1 METLKHECGIAVIR
15 LKKTAGYYKQKYGT
29 DLYGLQKLFLLME
42 KQHNRGQ
49 EGAGL
54 ACINTKA
61 VPGEEYI
68 FRDRKTGNNAINEVF
83 DSVYGMMNG
92 NRTGKSPFIGDMYMG
107 HLRYSTTGR
116 SGLSYIHPHL
126 RRSNWAAK
134 TLVLCGNFNMTNI
147 PEICESLTSAGQ
159 HPRSMADT
167 HILLEQI
174 GHRLD
179 MEIEYLYREFHGQG
193 YRGTEL
199 TGKIEEQFNATELLR
214 KCTALWDGGYVV
226 AGMTGSGETFCVRDP
241 WGIRTAFYYQDAE
254 IAVVASERPVIQ
266 TVMNVAMEDIR
277 ELMPGQALRVSRDGN
292 VSCPQILSPRGVKP
306 CSFERIYFSR
316 GSDAD
321 IYRERKALGKNL
333 VKPVLEAVDHDFRNT
348 VFSYIPNTAEAA
360 YYGLLQGLEEHL
372 NGIKKEA
379 ILSDR
384 TCHDTEQLGKILS
397 LSVRNEK
404 VAVKDIKLRT
414 FIAEGNTRDDLA
426 AHVYD
431 VTYGTII
438 PEKDN
443 LVVLD
448 DSIVRGTTLQQS
460 ILKILDRLH
469 PRKIVIVSSSPQ
481 IRYPDFYGI
490 DMSSLGQFIAFR
502 AAMAL
507 LKEKG
512 MDGLAARV
520 YAQAKNEKEE
530 SLTNHVQQIYAPFT
544 ASEISA
550 QIAKMLTPEG
560 TGAEVHIVYQS
571 LEGLHAACPGH
582 GGDWYFSGEYPT
594 PGGVRMVN
602 RAFVQYME
610 SHSTG
615 R

>member
-1 METLKHECGIAVIR
+1 METLKHECGIAIIR
-15 LKKTAGYYKQKYGT
+15 LKKPAGYYQKKYGSRT
-29 DLYGLQKLFLLME
+29 YGLQKLFLLME

-54 ACINTKA
+54 ACVNTKA

-83 DSVYGMMNG
+83 DSVYGMING
-92 NRTGKSPFIGDMYMG
+92 NPSQNAPFIGDMYMG

-147 PEICESLTSAGQ
+147 PEICQSLTSAGQ

-167 HILLEQI
+167 HILLEQM

-179 MEIEYLYREFHGQG
+179 MEIEYLYRDFYGQG

-199 TGKIEEQFNATELLR
+199 TKKIEENFNATELLK
-214 KCTALWDGGYVV
+214 KCTSLWDGGYVV

-241 WGIRTAFYYQDAE
+241 WGIRSAFYYQDTE

-266 TVMNVAMEDIR
+266 TVMNVDVEDIQ
-277 ELMPGQALRVSRDGN
+277 ELLPGQALRISRDGN
-292 VSCPQILSPRGVKP
+292 VSCSQILTPRNVKP

-321 IYRERKALGKNL
+321 IYRERKALGNNL
-333 VKPVLEAVDHDFRNT
+333 VYPVLEAVDHDFRNT

-384 TCHDTEQLGKILS
+384 ICNDREQLGNILS
-397 LSVRNEK
+397 LKVRNEK

-431 VTYGTII
+431 VTYGTIV

-448 DSIVRGTTLQQS
+448 DSIVRGTTLKQS

-469 PRKIVIVSSSPQ
+469 PKKIVVVSSSPQ

-490 DMSSLGQFIAFR
+490 DMSGLGQFIAFR
-502 AAMAL
+502 AAMEL
-507 LKEKG
+507 LRDRG
-512 MDGLAARV
+512 MDDLVQNVYNKAR
-520 YAQAKNEKEE
+520 NEAGN
-530 SLTNHVQQIYAPFT
+530 SVVNHVHEIYAPF
-544 ASEISA
+544 SSVDISA
-550 QIAKMLTPEG
+550 KISEMLTPAG
-560 TGAEVHIVYQS
+560 TGAQVQIVYQS
-571 LEGLHAACPGH
+571 LEGLHKACPGH
-582 GGDWYFSGEYPT
+582 KGDWYFSGNYPT
-594 PGGVRMVN
+594 PGGVKLVN
-602 RAFVQYME
+602 RAFVEYME
-610 SHSTG
+610 STG
-615 R
+615 F

>member
-1 METLKHECGIAVIR
+1 METLKHECGIAIIR
-15 LKKTAGYYKQKYGT
+15 LKKPAGYYQKKYGSRT
-29 DLYGLQKLFLLME
+29 YGLQKLFLLME

-54 ACINTKA
+54 ACVNTKA

-83 DSVYGMMNG
+83 DSVYGMING
-92 NRTGKSPFIGDMYMG
+92 NPSQNAPFIGDMYMG

-147 PEICESLTSAGQ
+147 PEICQSLTSAGQ

-167 HILLEQI
+167 HILLEQM

-179 MEIEYLYREFHGQG
+179 MEIEYLYRDFYGQG

-199 TGKIEEQFNATELLR
+199 TKKIEENFNATELLK
-214 KCTALWDGGYVV
+214 KCTSLWDGGYVV

-241 WGIRTAFYYQDAE
+241 WGIRSAFYYQDTE

-266 TVMNVAMEDIR
+266 TVMNVDVEDIQ
-277 ELMPGQALRVSRDGN
+277 ELLPGQALRISRDGN
-292 VSCPQILSPRGVKP
+292 VSCSQILTPRNVKP

-321 IYRERKALGKNL
+321 IYRERKALGNNL
-333 VKPVLEAVDHDFRNT
+333 VYPVLEAVDNDFRNT

-379 ILSDR
+379 ILSDSICR
-384 TCHDTEQLGKILS
+384 DREQLGKILS

-431 VTYGTII
+431 VTYGTIV
-438 PEKDN
+438 PGKDN

-448 DSIVRGTTLQQS
+448 DSIVRGTTLKQS

-469 PRKIVIVSSSPQ
+469 PKKIVVVSSSPQ

-490 DMSSLGQFIAFR
+490 DMSGLGQFIAFR
-502 AAMAL
+502 AAMEL
-507 LKEKG
+507 LRDRG
-512 MDGLAARV
+512 MDDLVQNVYNKAR
-520 YAQAKNEKEE
+520 NEAGN
-530 SLTNHVQQIYAPFT
+530 SVVNHVHEIYAPF
-544 ASEISA
+544 SSVDISA
-550 QIAKMLTPEG
+550 KISEMLTPAG
-560 TGAEVHIVYQS
+560 TGAQVQIVYQS
-571 LEGLHAACPGH
+571 LEGLHKACPGH
-582 GGDWYFSGEYPT
+582 KGDWYFSGNYPT
-594 PGGVRMVN
+594 PGGVKLVN
-602 RAFVQYME
+602 RAFVEYME
-610 SHSTG
+610 STG
-615 R
+615 F

>member
-1 METLKHECGIAVIR
+1 METLKHECGIAIIR
-15 LKKTAGYYKQKYGT
+15 LKKPAGYYQNKYGSRT
-29 DLYGLQKLFLLME
+29 YGLQKLFLLME

-83 DSVYGMMNG
+83 DSVYGMING
-92 NRTGKSPFIGDMYMG
+92 TRSENTPFIGDMYMG
-107 HLRYSTTGR
+107 HLRYSTTGK

-134 TLVLCGNFNMTNI
+134 TLVLCGNFNLTNI
-147 PEICESLTSAGQ
+147 PVICKSLTDAGQ

-167 HILLEQI
+167 HILLEQM

-199 TGKIEEQFNATELLR
+199 TGKIEDHFNATELLK

-241 WGIRTAFYYQDAE
+241 WGIRTAFYYQDPE

-266 TVMNVAMEDIR
+266 TVMNVDMEDIR
-277 ELMPGQALRVSRDGN
+277 ELLPGQALRISRDGN
-292 VSCPQILSPRGVKP
+292 VSCPQILDPRNVKP

-321 IYRERKALGKNL
+321 IYRERKALGNNL

-379 ILSDR
+379 ILSDSICNDR
-384 TCHDTEQLGKILS
+384 EQLGKILS

-431 VTYGTII
+431 VTYGTIV

-448 DSIVRGTTLQQS
+448 DSIVRGTTLKQS

-469 PRKIVIVSSSPQ
+469 PKKIVIVSSSPQ

-490 DMSSLGQFIAFR
+490 DMSGLGQFIAFR
-502 AAMAL
+502 AAMQL
-507 LKEKG
+507 LQERG
-512 MDGLAARV
+512 MEDLIQTV
-520 YAQAKNEKEE
+520 YRKAKRDPRN
-530 SLTNHVQQIYAPFT
+530 SSVNHVHELYAPFT
-544 ASEISA
+544 AADISYKIS
-550 QIAKMLTPEG
+550 QMLTPAG
-560 TGAEVHIVYQS
+560 TGAQVQIVYQS
-571 LEGLHAACPGH
+571 LEGLHKACPGH
-582 GGDWYFSGEYPT
+582 TGDWYFSGNYPT
-594 PGGVRMVN
+594 PGGVKLVN
-602 RAFVQYME
+602 RAFVEYME
-610 SHSTG
+610 SVG
-615 R
+615 N

>member
-1 METLKHECGIAVIR
+1 METLKHECGIAIIR
-15 LKKTAGYYKQKYGT
+15 LKKPAGYYRKKYGT
-29 DLYGLQKLFLLME
+29 RTYGLQKLFLLME

-68 FRDRKTGNNAINEVF
+68 FRERKTGNNAINEVF
-83 DSVYGMMNG
+83 DSVYGIING
-92 NRTGKSPFIGDMYMG
+92 TRKDKGPFMGDMYMG
-107 HLRYSTTGR
+107 HLRYSTTGE

-167 HILLEQI
+167 HILLEQM

-199 TGKIEEQFNATELLR
+199 TGKIEEQFNATELLK
-214 KCTALWDGGYVV
+214 KCTAIWDGGYVV

-254 IAVVASERPVIQ
+254 MAVVASERPVIQ
-266 TVMNVAMEDIR
+266 TVMNVEMEDIR
-277 ELMPGQALRVSRDGN
+277 ELMPGQALRVSRDGK
-292 VSCPQILSPRGVKP
+292 VSCPQILSPRDVKP

-379 ILSDR
+379 ILSDKICNDR
-384 TCHDTEQLGKILS
+384 ELLGKILS

-431 VTYGTII
+431 VTYGTIV

-448 DSIVRGTTLQQS
+448 DSIVRGTTLRQS

-469 PRKIVIVSSSPQ
+469 PKKIVIVSSSPQ

-490 DMSSLGQFIAFR
+490 DMSGLGQFIAFR
-502 AAMAL
+502 AAMEL
-507 LKEKG
+507 LRERG
-512 MDGLAARV
+512 MEDLIKTV
-520 YAQAKNEKEE
+520 YRKAKNDTGN
-530 SLTNHVQQIYAPFT
+530 SSVNHVHEIYASFT
-544 ASEISA
+544 ATDISDRIA
-550 QIAKMLTPEG
+550 QMLTPAG
-560 TGAEVHIVYQS
+560 TGAQVQIVYQS
-571 LEGLHAACPGH
+571 LEGLHKACPGH
-582 GGDWYFSGEYPT
+582 TGDWYFSGNYPT
-594 PGGVRMVN
+594 PGGVKLVN
-602 RAFVQYME
+602 RAFVEYME
-610 SHSTG
+610 SVG
-615 R
+615 I

>member
-1 METLKHECGIAVIR
+1 METLKHECGIAIIR
-15 LKKTAGYYKQKYGT
+15 LKKPAGYYQKKYGSRT
-29 DLYGLQKLFLLME
+29 YGLQKLFLLME

-83 DSVYGMMNG
+83 DSVYGTVNG
-92 NRTGKSPFIGDMYMG
+92 NRSGNAPFMGDMYMG
-107 HLRYSTTGR
+107 HLRYSTTGK

-147 PEICESLTSAGQ
+147 PEICESLTSEGQ

-167 HILLEQI
+167 HILLEQV

-179 MEIEYLYREFHGQG
+179 MEIEYLYRDFHGQG

-199 TGKIEEQFNATELLR
+199 TKKIEENFNATELLK
-214 KCTALWDGGYVV
+214 KCTSLWDGGYVV

-241 WGIRTAFYYQDAE
+241 WGIRTAFYYQDTE

-266 TVMNVAMEDIR
+266 TVMNVDVEDIQ
-277 ELMPGQALRVSRDGN
+277 ELAPGQALRISREGN
-292 VSCPQILSPRGVKP
+292 VSCSQILAPRNVKP

-321 IYRERKALGKNL
+321 IYRERKALGNNL
-333 VKPVLEAVDHDFRNT
+333 VDPVLEAVDHDFRNT

-384 TCHDTEQLGKILS
+384 ICNDREQLGNILS
-397 LSVRNEK
+397 LKVRNEK

-431 VTYGTII
+431 VTYGTIV

-448 DSIVRGTTLQQS
+448 DSIVRGTTLKQS

-469 PRKIVIVSSSPQ
+469 PKKIVVVSSSPQ

-490 DMSSLGQFIAFR
+490 DMSGLGQFIAFR
-502 AAMAL
+502 AAMEL
-507 LKEKG
+507 LRDRG
-512 MDGLAARV
+512 MDDLVQNV
-520 YAQAKNEKEE
+520 YNKAVKEAGN
-530 SLTNHVQQIYAPFT
+530 SVVNHVHEIYAPFT
-544 ASEISA
+544 AGDISA
-550 QIAKMLTPEG
+550 KISQMLTPAG
-560 TGAEVHIVYQS
+560 TGAQVQIVYQS
-571 LEGLHAACPGH
+571 LEGLHKACPGH
-582 GGDWYFSGEYPT
+582 KGDWYFSGNYPT
-594 PGGVRMVN
+594 PGGVKLVN
-602 RAFVQYME
+602 RAFVEYME
-610 SHSTG
+610 STG
-615 R
+615 F

>member
-1 METLKHECGIAVIR
+1 METLKHECGIAIIR
-15 LKKTAGYYKQKYGT
+15 LKKPAGYYQKKYGSRT
-29 DLYGLQKLFLLME
+29 YGLQKLFLLME

-83 DSVYGMMNG
+83 DSVYGTVNG
-92 NRTGKSPFIGDMYMG
+92 NRSENAPFMGDMYMG
-107 HLRYSTTGR
+107 HLRYSTTGK

-147 PEICESLTSAGQ
+147 PEICESLTSEGQ

-167 HILLEQI
+167 HILLEQV

-179 MEIEYLYREFHGQG
+179 MEIEYLYRDFHGQG

-199 TGKIEEQFNATELLR
+199 TKKIEENFNATELLK
-214 KCTALWDGGYVV
+214 KCTSLWDGGYVV

-241 WGIRTAFYYQDAE
+241 WGIRTAFYYQDTE

-266 TVMNVAMEDIR
+266 TVMNVDVEDIQ
-277 ELMPGQALRVSRDGN
+277 ELAPGQALRISREGN
-292 VSCPQILSPRGVKP
+292 VSCSQILAPRNVKP

-321 IYRERKALGKNL
+321 IYRERKALGNNL
-333 VKPVLEAVDHDFRNT
+333 VDPVLEAVDHDFRNT

-384 TCHDTEQLGKILS
+384 ICNDREQLGNILS
-397 LSVRNEK
+397 LKVRNEK

-431 VTYGTII
+431 VTYGTIV

-448 DSIVRGTTLQQS
+448 DSIVRGTTLKQS

-469 PRKIVIVSSSPQ
+469 PKKIVVVSSSPQ

-490 DMSSLGQFIAFR
+490 DMSGLGQFIAFR
-502 AAMAL
+502 AAMEL
-507 LKEKG
+507 LRDRG
-512 MDGLAARV
+512 MDDLVQNV
-520 YAQAKNEKEE
+520 YNKAVKEAGN
-530 SLTNHVQQIYAPFT
+530 SVVNHVHEIYAPFT
-544 ASEISA
+544 AGDISA
-550 QIAKMLTPEG
+550 KISQMLTPAG
-560 TGAEVHIVYQS
+560 TGAQVQIVYQS
-571 LEGLHAACPGH
+571 LEGLHKACPGH
-582 GGDWYFSGEYPT
+582 KGDWYFSGNYPT
-594 PGGVRMVN
+594 PGGVKLVN
-602 RAFVQYME
+602 RAFVEYME
-610 SHSTG
+610 SVG
-615 R
+615 N

>member
-1 METLKHECGIAVIR
+1 METLKHECGIAIIR
-15 LKKTAGYYKQKYGT
+15 LKKPAGYYQKKYGSRT
-29 DLYGLQKLFLLME
+29 YGLQKLFLLME

-54 ACINTKA
+54 ACVNTKA

-83 DSVYGMMNG
+83 DSVYGMING
-92 NRTGKSPFIGDMYMG
+92 NPSQNAPFIGDMYMG

-147 PEICESLTSAGQ
+147 PEICQSLTSAGQ

-167 HILLEQI
+167 HILLEQM

-179 MEIEYLYREFHGQG
+179 MEIEYLYRDFYGQG

-199 TGKIEEQFNATELLR
+199 TKKIEGNFNATELLK
-214 KCTALWDGGYVV
+214 KCTSLWDGGYVV

-241 WGIRTAFYYQDAE
+241 WGIRSAFYYQDTE

-266 TVMNVAMEDIR
+266 TVMNVDVEDIQ
-277 ELMPGQALRVSRDGN
+277 ELLPGQALRISRDGN
-292 VSCPQILSPRGVKP
+292 VSCSQILTPRNVKP

-321 IYRERKALGKNL
+321 IYRERKALGNNL
-333 VKPVLEAVDHDFRNT
+333 VYPVLEAVDHDFRNT

-384 TCHDTEQLGKILS
+384 ICNDREQLGNILS
-397 LSVRNEK
+397 LKVRNEK

-431 VTYGTII
+431 VTYGTIV

-448 DSIVRGTTLQQS
+448 DSIVRGTTLKQS

-469 PRKIVIVSSSPQ
+469 PKKIVVVSSSPQ

-490 DMSSLGQFIAFR
+490 DMSGLGQFIAFR
-502 AAMAL
+502 AAMEL
-507 LKEKG
+507 LRDRG
-512 MDGLAARV
+512 MDDLVQNVYNKAR
-520 YAQAKNEKEE
+520 NEAGN
-530 SLTNHVQQIYAPFT
+530 SVVNHVHEIYAPF
-544 ASEISA
+544 SSVDISA
-550 QIAKMLTPEG
+550 KISEMLTPAG
-560 TGAEVHIVYQS
+560 TGAQVQIVYQS
-571 LEGLHAACPGH
+571 LEGLHKACPGH
-582 GGDWYFSGEYPT
+582 KGDWYFSGNYPT
-594 PGGVRMVN
+594 PGGVKLVN
-602 RAFVQYME
+602 RAFVEYME
-610 SHSTG
+610 STG
-615 R
+615 F

>member
-1 METLKHECGIAVIR
+1 METLKHECGIAIIR
-15 LKKTAGYYKQKYGT
+15 LKKPAGYYQKKYGSRT
-29 DLYGLQKLFLLME
+29 YGLQKLFLLME

-83 DSVYGMMNG
+83 DSVYGTVNG
-92 NRTGKSPFIGDMYMG
+92 NRSENAPFMGDMYMG
-107 HLRYSTTGR
+107 HLRYSTTGK

-147 PEICESLTSAGQ
+147 PEICESLTSEGQ

-167 HILLEQI
+167 HILLEQV

-179 MEIEYLYREFHGQG
+179 MEIEYLYRDFHGQG

-199 TGKIEEQFNATELLR
+199 TKKIEENFNATELLK
-214 KCTALWDGGYVV
+214 KCTSLWDGGYVV

-241 WGIRTAFYYQDAE
+241 WGIRTAFYYQDTE

-266 TVMNVAMEDIR
+266 TVMNVDVEDIQ
-277 ELMPGQALRVSRDGN
+277 ELAPGQALRISREGN
-292 VSCPQILSPRGVKP
+292 VSCSQILAPRNVKP

-321 IYRERKALGKNL
+321 IYRERKALGNNL
-333 VKPVLEAVDHDFRNT
+333 VDPVLEAVDHDFRNT

-384 TCHDTEQLGKILS
+384 ICNDREQLGNILS
-397 LSVRNEK
+397 LKVRNEK

-431 VTYGTII
+431 VTYGTIV

-448 DSIVRGTTLQQS
+448 DSIVRGTTLKQS

-469 PRKIVIVSSSPQ
+469 PKKIVVVSSSPQ

-490 DMSSLGQFIAFR
+490 DMSGLGQFIAFR
-502 AAMAL
+502 AAMEL
-507 LKEKG
+507 LRDRG
-512 MDGLAARV
+512 MDDLVQNV
-520 YAQAKNEKEE
+520 YNKAVKEAGN
-530 SLTNHVQQIYAPFT
+530 SVVNHVHEIYAPFT
-544 ASEISA
+544 AGDISA
-550 QIAKMLTPEG
+550 KISQMLTPAG
-560 TGAEVHIVYQS
+560 TGAQVQIVYQS
-571 LEGLHAACPGH
+571 LEGLHKACPGH
-582 GGDWYFSGEYPT
+582 KGDWYFSGNYPT
-594 PGGVRMVN
+594 PGGVKLVN
-602 RAFVQYME
+602 RAFVEYME
-610 SHSTG
+610 STG
-615 R
+615 F

>member
-1 METLKHECGIAVIR
+1 METLKHECGIAIIR
-15 LKKTAGYYKQKYGT
+15 LKKPAGYYQKKYGSRT
-29 DLYGLQKLFLLME
+29 YGLQKLFLLME

-83 DSVYGMMNG
+83 DSVYGTVNG
-92 NRTGKSPFIGDMYMG
+92 NRSENAPFMGDMYMG
-107 HLRYSTTGR
+107 HLRYSTTGK

-147 PEICESLTSAGQ
+147 PEICESLTSEGQ

-167 HILLEQI
+167 HILLEQV

-179 MEIEYLYREFHGQG
+179 MEIEYLYRDFHGQG

-199 TGKIEEQFNATELLR
+199 TKKIEENFNATELLK
-214 KCTALWDGGYVV
+214 KCTSLWDGGYVV

-241 WGIRTAFYYQDAE
+241 WGIRTAFYYQDTE

-266 TVMNVAMEDIR
+266 TVMNVDVEDIQ
-277 ELMPGQALRVSRDGN
+277 ELAPGQALRISREGN
-292 VSCPQILSPRGVKP
+292 VSCSQILAPRNVKP

-321 IYRERKALGKNL
+321 IYRERKALGNNL
-333 VKPVLEAVDHDFRNT
+333 VNPVLEAVDHDFRNT

-384 TCHDTEQLGKILS
+384 ICNDREQLGNILS
-397 LSVRNEK
+397 LKVRNEK

-431 VTYGTII
+431 VTYGTIV
-438 PEKDN
+438 PEQDN

-448 DSIVRGTTLQQS
+448 DSIVRGTTLKQS

-469 PRKIVIVSSSPQ
+469 PKKIVVVSSSPQ

-490 DMSSLGQFIAFR
+490 DMSGLGQFIAFR
-502 AAMAL
+502 AAMEL
-507 LKEKG
+507 LRDRGLDELVQNVYNKAVKEAG
-512 MDGLAARV
+512 NSV
-520 YAQAKNEKEE
+520 V
-530 SLTNHVQQIYAPFT
+530 NHVHEIYAPFT
-544 ASEISA
+544 AGDISA
-550 QIAKMLTPEG
+550 KISQMLTPAG
-560 TGAEVHIVYQS
+560 TGAQVQIVYQS
-571 LEGLHAACPGH
+571 LEGLHKACPGH
-582 GGDWYFSGEYPT
+582 KGDWYFSGNYPT
-594 PGGVRMVN
+594 PGGVKLVN
-602 RAFVQYME
+602 RAFVEYME
-610 SHSTG
+610 STG
-615 R
+615 F

>member
-1 METLKHECGIAVIR
+1 METLKHECGIAIIR
-15 LKKTAGYYKQKYGT
+15 LKKPAGYYQKKYGSRT
-29 DLYGLQKLFLLME
+29 YGLQKLFLLME

-83 DSVYGMMNG
+83 DSVYGTVNG
-92 NRTGKSPFIGDMYMG
+92 NRSENAPFMGDMYMG
-107 HLRYSTTGR
+107 HLRYSTTGK

-147 PEICESLTSAGQ
+147 PEICESLTSEGQ

-167 HILLEQI
+167 HILLEQV

-179 MEIEYLYREFHGQG
+179 MEIEYLYRDFHGQG

-199 TGKIEEQFNATELLR
+199 TKKIEENFNATELLK
-214 KCTALWDGGYVV
+214 KCTSLWDGGYVV

-241 WGIRTAFYYQDAE
+241 WGIRTAFYYQDTE

-266 TVMNVAMEDIR
+266 TVMNVDVEDIQ
-277 ELMPGQALRVSRDGN
+277 ELAPGQALRISREGN
-292 VSCPQILSPRGVKP
+292 VSCSQILAPRNVKP

-321 IYRERKALGKNL
+321 IYRERKALGNNL
-333 VKPVLEAVDHDFRNT
+333 VDPVLEAVDHDFRNT

-384 TCHDTEQLGKILS
+384 ICNDREQLGNILS
-397 LSVRNEK
+397 LKVRNEK

-431 VTYGTII
+431 VTYGTIV
-438 PEKDN
+438 PGKDN

-448 DSIVRGTTLQQS
+448 DSIVRGTTLKQS

-469 PRKIVIVSSSPQ
+469 PKKIVVVSSSPQ

-490 DMSSLGQFIAFR
+490 DMSGLGQFIAFR
-502 AAMAL
+502 AAMEL
-507 LKEKG
+507 LRDRG
-512 MDGLAARV
+512 MDDLVQNV
-520 YAQAKNEKEE
+520 YNKAVKEAGN
-530 SLTNHVQQIYAPFT
+530 SVINHVHEVYAPFT
-544 ASEISA
+544 AGDISA
-550 QIAKMLTPEG
+550 KISQMLTPAG
-560 TGAEVHIVYQS
+560 TGAQVQIVYQS
-571 LEGLHAACPGH
+571 LEGLHKACPGH
-582 GGDWYFSGEYPT
+582 KGDWYFSGNYPT
-594 PGGVRMVN
+594 PGGVRLVN
-602 RAFVQYME
+602 RAFVEYME
-610 SHSTG
+610 SVG
-615 R
+615 N

>member
-1 METLKHECGIAVIR
+1 METLKHECGIAIIR
-15 LKKTAGYYKQKYGT
+15 LKKPAGYYLNKYGSRT
-29 DLYGLQKLFLLME
+29 YGLQKLFLLME

-49 EGAGL
+49 EGAGV
-54 ACINTKA
+54 ACVNTKA

-83 DSVYGMMNG
+83 DSVYGMING
-92 NRTGKSPFIGDMYMG
+92 NRSENAPFMGDMYMG
-107 HLRYSTTGR
+107 HLRYSTTGK
-116 SGLSYIHPHL
+116 SGLAYIHPHL
-126 RRSNWAAK
+126 RRSHWAAK
-134 TLVLCGNFNMTNI
+134 TLLLCGNFNMTNI
-147 PEICESLTSAGQ
+147 PGICQSLTSAGQ

-167 HILLEQI
+167 HILLEQM

-193 YRGTEL
+193 YRAKEL
-199 TGKIEEQFNATELLR
+199 TAKIEDQFNSTELLK
-214 KCTALWDGGYVV
+214 KCTALWDGGYIV

-266 TVMNVAMEDIR
+266 TVMNVDIEEIR
-277 ELMPGQALRVSRDGN
+277 ELMPGQALRISRDGEFTCSQIMEPCN
-292 VSCPQILSPRGVKP
+292 VNP

-321 IYRERKALGKNL
+321 IYRERKALGSNL
-333 VKPVLEAVDHDFRNT
+333 VNPVLDAVDHDFRNT

-384 TCHDTEQLGKILS
+384 ISLDREQLGKVLS
-397 LSVRNEK
+397 LSVRSEK

-414 FIAEGNTRDDLA
+414 FIAGGNTRDDLA

-431 VTYGTII
+431 VTYGTIN
-438 PEKDN
+438 PGKDN

-448 DSIVRGTTLQQS
+448 DSIVRGTTLKQS

-469 PRKIVIVSSSPQ
+469 PKKIVIVSSSPQ

-490 DMSSLGQFIAFR
+490 DMSGLGQIIAFR
-502 AAMAL
+502 AAMEL
-507 LKEKG
+507 LRERGMEDLIKAVYRKTKEDSG
-512 MDGLAARV
+512 
-520 YAQAKNEKEE
+520 N
-530 SLTNHVQQIYAPFT
+530 SLVNHVREIYAPFT
-544 ASEISA
+544 AADISA
-550 QIAKMLTPEG
+550 KITQMLTPAG
-560 TGAEVHIVYQS
+560 TGAQVQIVFQS
-571 LEGLHAACPGH
+571 LEGLHKACPGH
-582 GGDWYFSGEYPT
+582 KGDWYFSGNYPT
-594 PGGVRMVN
+594 PGGVKLVN
-602 RAFVQYME
+602 RAFVEYME
-610 SHSTG
+610 SVG
-615 R
+615 N

>member
-1 METLKHECGIAVIR
+1 METLKHECGIAIIR
-15 LKKTAGYYKQKYGT
+15 LKKPAGYYQNKYGSRT
-29 DLYGLQKLFLLME
+29 YGLQKLFLLME

-83 DSVYGMMNG
+83 DSVYGMING
-92 NRTGKSPFIGDMYMG
+92 NRSENAPFIGDMYMG
-107 HLRYSTTGR
+107 HLRYSTTGK

-147 PEICESLTSAGQ
+147 PEICESLTSEGQ

-167 HILLEQI
+167 HILLEQA

-179 MEIEYLYREFHGQG
+179 MEIEYLYRDFHAQG

-199 TGKIEEQFNATELLR
+199 TKKIEENFNATELLK
-214 KCTALWDGGYVV
+214 KCTSLWDGGYVV

-241 WGIRTAFYYQDAE
+241 WGIRTAFYYQDTE

-266 TVMNVAMEDIR
+266 TVMNVDVEDIQ
-277 ELMPGQALRVSRDGN
+277 ELLPGQALRISRDGD
-292 VSCPQILSPRGVKP
+292 VSCPQILAPRNVKP

-321 IYRERKALGKNL
+321 IYRERKALGNNL
-333 VKPVLEAVDHDFRNT
+333 VNPVLEAVDHDFRNT

-384 TCHDTEQLGKILS
+384 ICNDREQLGNILS
-397 LSVRNEK
+397 LKVRNEK

-431 VTYGTII
+431 VTYGTIV
-438 PEKDN
+438 PEQDN

-448 DSIVRGTTLQQS
+448 DSIVRGTTLKQS

-469 PRKIVIVSSSPQ
+469 PKKIVVVSSSPQ

-490 DMSSLGQFIAFR
+490 DMSGLGQFIAFR
-502 AAMAL
+502 AAMEL
-507 LKEKG
+507 LRDRGLDELVQNVYNKAVKEAG
-512 MDGLAARV
+512 NSV
-520 YAQAKNEKEE
+520 V
-530 SLTNHVQQIYAPFT
+530 NHVHEIYAPFT
-544 ASEISA
+544 AGDISA
-550 QIAKMLTPEG
+550 KISQMLTPAG
-560 TGAEVHIVYQS
+560 TGAQVQIVYQS
-571 LEGLHAACPGH
+571 LEGLHKACPGH
-582 GGDWYFSGEYPT
+582 KGDWYFSGNYPT
-594 PGGVRMVN
+594 PGGVKLVN
-602 RAFVQYME
+602 RAFVEYMD
-610 SHSTG
+610 STG
-615 R
+615 F

>member
-1 METLKHECGIAVIR
+1 METLKHECGIAIIR
-15 LKKTAGYYKQKYGT
+15 LKKPAGYYQKKYGSRT
-29 DLYGLQKLFLLME
+29 YGLQKLFLLME

-83 DSVYGMMNG
+83 DSVYGTVNG
-92 NRTGKSPFIGDMYMG
+92 NRSGNAPFMGDMYMG
-107 HLRYSTTGR
+107 HLRYSTTGK

-147 PEICESLTSAGQ
+147 PEICESLTSEGQ

-167 HILLEQI
+167 HILLEQA

-179 MEIEYLYREFHGQG
+179 MEIEYLYRDFHGQG

-199 TGKIEEQFNATELLR
+199 TKKIEENFNATELLK
-214 KCTALWDGGYVV
+214 KCTSLWDGGYVV

-241 WGIRTAFYYQDAE
+241 WGIRTAFYYQDTE

-266 TVMNVAMEDIR
+266 TVMNVDVEDIQ
-277 ELMPGQALRVSRDGN
+277 ELAPGQALRISREGN
-292 VSCPQILSPRGVKP
+292 VSCSQILAPRNVKP

-321 IYRERKALGKNL
+321 IYRERKALGNNL
-333 VKPVLEAVDHDFRNT
+333 VDPVLEAVDHDFRNT

-384 TCHDTEQLGKILS
+384 ICNDREQLGNILS
-397 LSVRNEK
+397 LKVRNEK

-431 VTYGTII
+431 VTYGTIV

-448 DSIVRGTTLQQS
+448 DSIVRGTTLKQS

-469 PRKIVIVSSSPQ
+469 PKKIVVVSSSPQ

-490 DMSSLGQFIAFR
+490 DMSGLGQFIAFR
-502 AAMAL
+502 AAMEL
-507 LKEKG
+507 LRDRG
-512 MDGLAARV
+512 MDDLVQNV
-520 YAQAKNEKEE
+520 YNKAVKEAGN
-530 SLTNHVQQIYAPFT
+530 SVVNHVHEIYAPFT
-544 ASEISA
+544 AGDISA
-550 QIAKMLTPEG
+550 KISQMLTPAG
-560 TGAEVHIVYQS
+560 TGAQVQIVYQS
-571 LEGLHAACPGH
+571 LEGLHKACPGH
-582 GGDWYFSGEYPT
+582 KGDWYFSGNYPT
-594 PGGVRMVN
+594 PGGVKLVN
-602 RAFVQYME
+602 RAFVEYME
-610 SHSTG
+610 STG
-615 R
+615 F

>member
-1 METLKHECGIAVIR
+1 METLKHECGIAIIR
-15 LKKTAGYYKQKYGT
+15 LKKPAGYYQKKYGSRT
-29 DLYGLQKLFLLME
+29 YGLQKLFLLME

-54 ACINTKA
+54 ACVNTKA

-83 DSVYGMMNG
+83 DSVYGMING
-92 NRTGKSPFIGDMYMG
+92 NPSQNAPFIGDMYMG

-147 PEICESLTSAGQ
+147 PEICQSLTSAGQ

-167 HILLEQI
+167 HILLEQM

-179 MEIEYLYREFHGQG
+179 MEIEYLYRDFYGQG

-199 TGKIEEQFNATELLR
+199 TKKIEENFNATELLK
-214 KCTALWDGGYVV
+214 KCTSLWDGGYVV

-241 WGIRTAFYYQDAE
+241 WGIRSAFYYQDTE

-266 TVMNVAMEDIR
+266 TVMNVDVEDIQ
-277 ELMPGQALRVSRDGN
+277 ELLPGQALRISRDGN
-292 VSCPQILSPRGVKP
+292 VSCSQILTPRNVKP

-321 IYRERKALGKNL
+321 IYRERKALGNNL
-333 VKPVLEAVDHDFRNT
+333 VYPVLEAVDHDFRNT

-379 ILSDR
+379 ILSDSICR
-384 TCHDTEQLGKILS
+384 DREQLGKILS

-404 VAVKDIKLRT
+404 VAVKDIELRT

-431 VTYGTII
+431 VTYGTIV
-438 PEKDN
+438 PGKDN

-448 DSIVRGTTLQQS
+448 DSIVRGTTLKQS

-469 PRKIVIVSSSPQ
+469 PKKIVIVSSSPQ

-490 DMSSLGQFIAFR
+490 DMSGLGQFIAFR
-502 AAMAL
+502 AAMKL
-507 LKEKG
+507 LQERG
-512 MDGLAARV
+512 MEELVQTV
-520 YAQAKNEKEE
+520 YRKAKTDSNN
-530 SLTNHVQQIYAPFT
+530 SSVNHVHELYAPFT
-544 ASEISA
+544 AADISA
-550 QIAKMLTPEG
+550 KISEMLTPAG
-560 TGAEVHIVYQS
+560 TGAQVQIVYQS
-571 LEGLHAACPGH
+571 LEGLHKACPGYP
-582 GGDWYFSGEYPT
+582 GDWYFSGNYPT
-594 PGGVRMVN
+594 PGGVRLVN
-602 RAFVQYME
+602 RAFVEYME
-610 SHSTG
+610 SVG
-615 R
+615 N